1 MYRWQWIPLVCFAA
15 AFLSTLAVLTIG
27 RNRALGTERRRELLR
42 DLLRGPGESLRDPM
56 QAAAWDAAEYAALG
70 LFLMPLLFFLF
81 PLQAVYAGGLPEG
94 ATLVAFLAAAAL
106 LQGWILWRLWRVLA
120 RARNLTL
127 GYEAE
132 VAVGQ
137 ELDELRHLGYRVF
150 HDVPADDSET
160 HLDHVVVGPA
170 GVFAV
175 AARGRD
181 APRGLRGNG
190 GYGNGSWEVTYD
202 GESLQF
208 PGWRETLPLGQAMAQ
223 AEWLFEWLTEALGEP
238 VAVRPILV
246 LPGWSVKRTAV
257 SGIPVLAA
265 WRIQAYFERMRPR
278 PEMSD
283 TLIERIAGQL
293 EQRCRVV
300 ALVPAAAPADGL
312 QKKLHAA

>member
-27 RNRALGTERRRELLR
+27 RNRALGTDRRRELLR

-56 QAAAWDAAEYAALG
+56 QAAAWDAAEYA
-70 LFLMPLLFFLF
+70 
-81 PLQAVYAGGLPEG
+81 
-94 ATLVAFLAAAAL
+94 
-106 LQGWILWRLWRVLA
+106 
-120 RARNLTL
+120 
-127 GYEAE
+127 
-132 VAVGQ
+132 
-137 ELDELRHLGYRVF
+137 
-150 HDVPADDSET
+150 
-160 HLDHVVVGPA
+160 
-170 GVFAV
+170 
-175 AARGRD
+175 
-181 APRGLRGNG
+181 
-190 GYGNGSWEVTYD
+190 
-202 GESLQF
+202 
-208 PGWRETLPLGQAMAQ
+208 
-223 AEWLFEWLTEALGEP
+223 ALGEP

-300 ALVPAAAPADGL
+300 ALVPAGLPEKLRAA
-312 QKKLHAA
+312 

>member
-1 MYRWQWIPLVCFAA
+1 MYRWQWIPLICFAA

-27 RNRALGTERRRELLR
+27 RNRALGTDRRRELLR

-106 LQGWILWRLWRVLA
+106 L
-120 RARNLTL
+120 
-127 GYEAE
+127 
-132 VAVGQ
+132 
-137 ELDELRHLGYRVF
+137 
-150 HDVPADDSET
+150 
-160 HLDHVVVGPA
+160 
-170 GVFAV
+170 
-175 AARGRD
+175 
-181 APRGLRGNG
+181 
-190 GYGNGSWEVTYD
+190 
-202 GESLQF
+202 
-208 PGWRETLPLGQAMAQ
+208 
-223 AEWLFEWLTEALGEP
+223 
-238 VAVRPILV
+238 
-246 LPGWSVKRTAV
+246 PGWSVKRTAV

-278 PEMSD
+278 TEMSD

-300 ALVPAAAPADGL
+300 ALVPAVVPATEL
-312 QKKLHAA
+312 SRPTVN